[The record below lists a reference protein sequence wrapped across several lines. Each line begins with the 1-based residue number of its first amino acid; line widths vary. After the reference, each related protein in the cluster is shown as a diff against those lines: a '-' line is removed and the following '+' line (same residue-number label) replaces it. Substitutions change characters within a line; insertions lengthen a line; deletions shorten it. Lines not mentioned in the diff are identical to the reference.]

1 MRAQELE
8 GLAEWMW
15 PGSPNGT
22 KAGLKRSI
30 ESHLAAV
37 RVVAGKGH
45 DSRRWH
51 ERAASAMRGS
61 GVERTQA
68 NLDAIETDLL
78 RMADLHYVEGQ
89 MPSLL
94 AHVNRFLPK
103 DDPRREQ
110 VTSISDG
117 LRNGNGHLGEVERNA
132 IVGAYH
138 AANSQRRRDLIR
150 LRSFRNVILGTA
162 FILALVAVGVGIF
175 GTLRPDALPLCFE
188 PGRTPVCPVGS
199 QPSGIDIFL
208 IEIVGLVAAA
218 VAAAFSLRDVRG
230 TSTPYSLPAALALL
244 KLPSGALTAVLGL
257 LLMRG
262 EFVPGLS
269 ALDSSAQIISW
280 AVVFGYA
287 QQLFTGMV
295 DKQASAVLKDVGGHG
310 AAGDRATVAG

>member
-1 MRAQELE
+1 
-8 GLAEWMW
+8 MW
-15 PGSPNGT
+15 PGSANGAH
-22 KAGLKRSI
+22 AGLKRSI
-30 ESHLAAV
+30 TSHIEAV
-37 RVVAGKGH
+37 RVAAGRK
-45 DSRRWH
+45 DYDPRRWH

-68 NLDAIETDLL
+68 NLDAVETDLL
-78 RMADLHYVEGQ
+78 RMASLDYVAGQ

-94 AHVNRFLPK
+94 AHVQRFLPK
-103 DDPRREQ
+103 DDPRRKQ
-110 VTSISDG
+110 VTGIG
-117 LRNGNGHLGEVERNA
+117 GRLNGGQPHMTEAERNA

-138 AANSQRRRDLIR
+138 AASSQRRRDLIR
-150 LRSFRNVILGTA
+150 VRSFRNVILGTA
-162 FILALVAVGVGIF
+162 WILFLVAVGVAILG
-175 GTLRPDALPLCFE
+175 LVRPDALPLCFK
-188 PGRTPVCPVGS
+188 PGRTQVCPVGS
-199 QPSGIDIFL
+199 QASSIDLFL
-208 IEIVGLVAAA
+208 VEVVGLVAASL
-218 VAAAFSLRDVRG
+218 AAAYSLRDTRG

-295 DKQASAVLKDVGGHG
+295 DKQATAVLKDVGGRG
-310 AAGDRATVAG
+310 AAGDRATNAAG